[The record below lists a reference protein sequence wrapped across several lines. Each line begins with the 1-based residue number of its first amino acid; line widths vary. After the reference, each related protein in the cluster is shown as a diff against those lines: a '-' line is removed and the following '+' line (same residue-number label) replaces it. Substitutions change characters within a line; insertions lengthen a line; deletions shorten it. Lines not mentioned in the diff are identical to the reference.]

1 MGIGTVEAS
10 VVRRWWAT
18 AAALGAKGA
27 TTALVVVAAM
37 MARAAGALGATAATA
52 VREQTTIVIQDG
64 LGVAAVA
71 AGAGGRAAILWDA
84 REAAWVSSVRGPVAQ
99 AEVLIILASRA
110 LAAAAAPGGAA
121 LEHWMIV
128 RVVITPLREQAAAQC
143 GWCGYAPR
151 I

>member
-1 MGIGTVEAS
+1 
-10 VVRRWWAT
+10 
-18 AAALGAKGA
+18 
-27 TTALVVVAAM
+27 M

-52 VREQTTIVIQDG
+52 VREQTTILDRQDR

-71 AGAGGRAAILWDA
+71 EGAGGRRALLWDA
-84 REAAWVSSVRGPVAQ
+84 REAAWVSSVRGAVAQ

-121 LEHWMIV
+121 LEHCMIV
-128 RVVITPLREQAAAQC
+128 RVVVVITPLREQAAAQC